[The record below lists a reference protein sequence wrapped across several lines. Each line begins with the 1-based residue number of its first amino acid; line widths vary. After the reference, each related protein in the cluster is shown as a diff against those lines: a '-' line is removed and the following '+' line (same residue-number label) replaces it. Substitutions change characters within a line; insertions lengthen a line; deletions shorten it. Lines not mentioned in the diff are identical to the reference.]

1 MRYKLFIGIIA
12 TFCTIG
18 YVQAQSNLYVQMIS
32 GDVLYY
38 RLAEEPAVTY
48 TDTELN
54 IKTNTGTTKTIPLN
68 DIKHI
73 CYNQSYA
80 YEEFNNAGPIRIY
93 TVSGQYMTTID
104 KWDDLSE
111 LNLPW
116 GIYILRNTKTAQKI
130 AIQ

>member
-1 MRYKLFIGIIA
+1 MRYRLFIGIVV
-12 TFCTIG
+12 TLCTIG
-18 YVQAQSNLYVQMIS
+18 YVHAQSNLYVPLVS

-38 RLAEEPAVTY
+38 RLQEEPAITY
-48 TDTELN
+48 TDAELSVR
-54 IKTNTGTTKTIPLN
+54 THAGTTKTIPLN
-68 DIKHI
+68 DIKRI

-80 YEEFNNAGPIRIY
+80 YEDFNNAGPIRIY
-93 TVSGQYMTTID
+93 TVSGQYMTTIE
-104 KWDDLSE
+104 KWEDLPE